1 MGLYCLSLVIPTH
14 RSLHFVPEA
23 AVARTDL
30 ELERTGLYPSL
41 VEEAVEVVIGIESF
55 VRASV
60 VLVVDSFVPV
70 VAVQMDL
77 SQFVSGALEV
87 VRNVVV
93 QKD

>member
-1 MGLYCLSLVIPTH
+1 MGLYCPSLVILMH
-14 RSLHFVPEA
+14 RSLHFVLEA
-23 AVARTDL
+23 AVARMGL
-30 ELERTGLYPSL
+30 ELERMDLYLSL
-41 VEEAVEVVIGIESF
+41 VEEAVEVAIEVDSS
-55 VRASV
+55 VGASA
-60 VLVVDSFVPV
+60 VLVVDNFVSV